1 MKVTIEGR
9 INVDGAWWDI
19 AIDHAMPNSWPAE
32 QKIERIERV
41 IRGLVKTGSVI
52 SRVDNSVPVKAAP
65 TPEAQGSNG
74 PASQAPLFTWP
85 YPHCKGHGE
94 AMVPS
99 KTQKSEGYTM
109 FYCPKRAGEGYCTHR
124 AKVHMDTGLPSF
136 WEVK

>member
-9 INVDGAWWDI
+9 INVDGTWWDI
-19 AIDHAMPNSWPAE
+19 EVDNLVSDHKSSKE
-32 QKIERIERV
+32 KIVHIEAV
-41 IRGLVKTGSVI
+41 IRGLAATGSVI
-52 SRVDNSVPVKAAP
+52 SRVDNSVPVKSEP
-65 TPEAQGSNG
+65 TPEAPDQTGG
-74 PASQAPLFTWP
+74 ASQSPLFTWP
-85 YPHCKGHGE
+85 VPHCKGHGE